1 MMSKLR
7 LFVLVG
13 CIQIIVVGAIYG
25 ISEAS
30 QPTPPDP
37 EKTTGGEPRE
47 PISNSLSSP
56 GEELELTEAAAPDAE
71 TFFLRLAGVNFRPRD
86 SDMEYEYGGS
96 GCMYRSDSV
105 GEIYFYADVQI
116 PDGAEIDYLRV
127 YYYDNS
133 TAYDASSF
141 LFSFD
146 GEGNYT
152 EIAHATGSDTPGYG
166 NAGSGFFSYFVENT
180 NGALVVNANLPS
192 SDDTLMFC
200 GVRIRYQCSPPSCTY
215 LPACFR

>member
-7 LFVLVG
+7 LFVLVV

-37 EKTTGGEPRE
+37 EKTTEGEPRE
-47 PISNSLSSP
+47 PVSNSLSSP
-56 GEELELTEAAAPDAE
+56 GEELELTEAAAPDVE
-71 TFFLRLAGVNFRPRD
+71 YFFHRIAGVNFRPRD
-86 SDMEYEYGGS
+86 SDTEYEYGFD
-96 GCMYRSDSV
+96 GCMYRSASGGDK
-105 GEIYFYADVQI
+105 YFYADVQI

-127 YYYDNS
+127 YYYDDS
-133 TAYDASSF
+133 IDYDAAAWIW
-141 LFSFD
+141 SFD
-146 GEGNYT
+146 GLGGNT
-152 EIAHATGSDTPGYG
+152 SIASATGSDTPGYDS
-166 NAGSGFFSYFVENT
+166 AGSGSFSYFVDSVNE
-180 NGALVVNANLPS
+180 ALVVTAYLPS

-200 GVRIRYQCSPPSCTY
+200 GVRLKYQCSPPSCTY